1 MKRDDL
7 TKVCLQETKDDESRF
22 KNMDQKVLTDLCS
35 PMGKSP
41 LKSED
46 QE

>member
-7 TKVCLQETKDDESRF
+7 TKISLQETKDDETRF
-22 KNMDQKVLTDLCS
+22 ENMKQKVMTDLCS

-46 QE
+46 PE